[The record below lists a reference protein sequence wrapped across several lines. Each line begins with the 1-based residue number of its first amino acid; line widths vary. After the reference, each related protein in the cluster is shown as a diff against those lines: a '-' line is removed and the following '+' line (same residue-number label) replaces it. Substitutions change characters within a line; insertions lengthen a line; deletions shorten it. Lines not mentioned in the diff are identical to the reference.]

1 MLKVS
6 VNGRRK
12 MYKFFIGC
20 TIVSILIYFNISVKF
35 CIFIFAGLSLISFLM
50 TSPEKKNVN
59 IIIAEKRE
67 EAEKILKE
75 FIKKKEE
82 N

>member
-1 MLKVS
+1 
-6 VNGRRK
+6 
-12 MYKFFIGC
+12 
-20 TIVSILIYFNISVKF
+20 
-35 CIFIFAGLSLISFLM
+35 M

-59 IIIAEKRE
+59 IIVAEKRE